1 MLGRMTETLVQVD
14 GRLESGAVP
23 AFQGRLTAAS
33 PLGTEKVLLDLS
45 RVSFIGSAALR
56 AILMAAKQLGT
67 SGGRLAIFAPPHIAE
82 MFSLRTGCGAYRSP
96 QPGPGAGVVG
106 RVGESGVA
114 R

>member
-82 MFSLRTGCGAYRSP
+82 MFAFSGLDAVLTVRLSLA
-96 QPGPGAGVVG
+96 QAQ
-106 RVGESGVA
+106 ESLA
-114 R
+114 E

>member
-82 MFSLRTGCGAYRSP
+82 MFAVSGLDAVLTVCLSLA
-96 QPGPGAGVVG
+96 QAQ
-106 RVGESGVA
+106 ESLA
-114 R
+114 E